1 MHSNGSILLLVSRI
15 SQAGNRGLGSA
26 RQVANEPAR
35 WQHLTAQT
43 VSYDASSPGVMAGA
57 QDVVLGGLVGA
68 CEVLPCSW
76 LAILKSN
83 GQISM
88 GAGTKIVALW
98 APH

>member
-1 MHSNGSILLLVSRI
+1 MHSNGSILLLVSSI

-26 RQVANEPAR
+26 RHVANEPAR
-35 WQHLTAQT
+35 WKLLSLLRWRQ
-43 VSYDASSPGVMAGA
+43 SASRPGVMAGA

-68 CEVLPCSW
+68 CEVLPCTW

>member
-1 MHSNGSILLLVSRI
+1 MHSNGSILLRESRI

-35 WQHLTAQT
+35 WQHLTANLCGQ
-43 VSYDASSPGVMAGA
+43 SASRPGVMAGA
-57 QDVVLGGLVGA
+57 QDVLLGALVKAVGVSTCRSGDA
-68 CEVLPCSW
+68 PLS
-76 LAILKSN
+76 LRK
-83 GQISM
+83 ISM

>member
-1 MHSNGSILLLVSRI
+1 MHSNGSILLREHTYVH
-15 SQAGNRGLGSA
+15 AGNRGLGSA
-26 RQVANEPAR
+26 GQVANVPAR

>member
-1 MHSNGSILLLVSRI
+1 MHSNGSILLRESRI

-26 RQVANEPAR
+26 GQVANVPAR
-35 WQHLTAQT
+35 WEFFSLLRWRQ
-43 VSYDASSPGVMAGA
+43 SASRPGVMAGA

-76 LAILKSN
+76 LAILKNN

>member
-1 MHSNGSILLLVSRI
+1 MHSNGSILLRESRI

-26 RQVANEPAR
+26 GQVANVPAR

-57 QDVVLGGLVGA
+57 QDVVLGALVKAVGVSTGRSGDA
-68 CEVLPCSW
+68 PLS
-76 LAILKSN
+76 LRK
-83 GQISM
+83 ISM